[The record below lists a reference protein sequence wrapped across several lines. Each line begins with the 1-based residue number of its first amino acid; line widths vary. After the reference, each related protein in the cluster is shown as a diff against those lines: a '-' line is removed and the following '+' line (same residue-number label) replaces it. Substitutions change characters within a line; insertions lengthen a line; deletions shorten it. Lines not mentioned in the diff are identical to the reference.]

1 MDCLTIYGLS
11 QIPFNKG
18 YPLWLSIQS
27 AMDPFGVESYFVMN
41 VPGFHFVMN
50 VPGFQ
55 VSFLLY
61 RDFTGCCPNARLHGM
76 PKKEMLHYVQNDSF
90 FKELLMSP

>member
-27 AMDPFGVESYFVMN
+27 AMDLFGVESY
-41 VPGFHFVMN
+41 FVMN

-61 RDFTGCCPNARLHGM
+61 RDFTGRCPNARLHGM